1 MDAETDSPL
10 GNTDLQEALR
20 REVADLDER
29 LGELEEKEARVLT
42 ELQAIRIER
51 KRYESLRE
59 HAEALLGHRDVD
71 VSEDEMV
78 ESTASQS
85 LSMPERSDSDY
96 PVQRSGRRRNST
108 GNTLVQ
114 AVYNILK
121 KSEPSP
127 GEPGEPMHYRDLVS
141 ALESQG
147 IYVSGQD
154 AGLNLVA
161 HIHNDPHFFRP
172 KRGVYGLKEWY
183 PSARHNVGERSN
195 RRSGRSRSI

>member
-1 MDAETDSPL
+1 VGAETDFPL

-29 LGELEEKEARVLT
+29 LRELEEKEARFLT

-59 HAEALLGHRDVD
+59 HAEALLGHRETIILDDDMVD
-71 VSEDEMV
+71 
-78 ESTASQS
+78 STSSQG
-85 LSMPERSDSDY
+85 LSMPERADSDY

-108 GNTLVQ
+108 GDTLVQ

-121 KSEPSP
+121 NSEPSP

-183 PSARHNVGERSN
+183 PSGRHNVGERSN
-195 RRSGRSRSI
+195 RKSRTGRSI